1 MVIRSSPRMVSP
13 SAGYP
18 QRMTDSTS
26 AAADRPVP
34 GRLRLAAGALR
45 MTLRHL
51 VTIPVTRR
59 RREVGSSSNLPQPW
73 PSHMVD
79 DRSKHVPDGF
89 GPLFHRVFSVHV
101 VGADCDAAG
110 LIDRITADLDRPAPD
125 DTVRFARERGE
136 PGAVAVGDEYRVY
149 MPAPWD
155 GPVRVLARDDCRFL
169 FGTLNGHLEA
179 GQIEFRAADEGPGR
193 VSFTIEAWSRAGTRG
208 SEIAYRGLNLGKEVQ
223 AGLWI
228 QYCLGA
234 VEVSGGRREGRVDV
248 VSRKVSESD
257 ITA

>member
-1 MVIRSSPRMVSP
+1 MVSP

-18 QRMTDSTS
+18 HGMTDST

-34 GRLRLAAGALR
+34 GRVKLAAGALR
-45 MTLRHL
+45 MTVRHL
-51 VTIPVTRR
+51 VTLPATRR
-59 RREVGSSSNLPQPW
+59 RRGVGDSANLPTPW
-73 PSHMVD
+73 PADFVD
-79 DRSKHVPDGF
+79 DRTKNVTDGF
-89 GPLFHRVFSVHV
+89 GPLFHRVFSVRAV
-101 VGADCDAAG
+101 DTDCDAAG
-110 LIDRITADLDRPAPD
+110 LIARITADLDRPAPD

-169 FGTLNGHLEA
+169 FGTLEGHLEA

-208 SEIAYRGLNLGKEVQ
+208 SEVAYRGLNLGKEVQ

-234 VEVSGGRREGRVDV
+234 VEVSGGRRDGRVDV
-248 VSRKVSESD
+248 MSRRVPESD
-257 ITA
+257 ITS